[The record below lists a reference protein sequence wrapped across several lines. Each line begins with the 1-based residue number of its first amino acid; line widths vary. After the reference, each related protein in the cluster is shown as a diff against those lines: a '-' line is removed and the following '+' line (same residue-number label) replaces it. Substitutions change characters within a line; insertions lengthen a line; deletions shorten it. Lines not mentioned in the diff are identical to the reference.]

1 MNYGLKNHFNIIKY
15 NQLKQSSNN
24 TNEKEKYRKLSLFR
38 NSIFSSKPKHS
49 NYKTSKNSPE
59 RFYIEKPKNSKN
71 KKNPFS
77 SFNKINLIT
86 HINLNHKK
94 NENNFDNLLKTK
106 IIKIKEKKAITTG
119 NSLINSSINLTNNTF
134 YHNNTSSCLNNYIPH
149 SNYNIKTKNKIIH
162 DLNSKN
168 KKKKSKQKKINSSID
183 DNDKKSISVSNK
195 NHLIYKN
202 LSSS

>member
-15 NQLKQSSNN
+15 KQLKQPNN
-24 TNEKEKYRKLSLFR
+24 TNEKEKYRQLSLFR
-38 NSIFSSKPKHS
+38 NSIFTSKPKQS

-59 RFYIEKPKNSKN
+59 RFYIEKPKNSN
-71 KKNPFS
+71 IKKNPFS

-86 HINLNHKK
+86 HINLNNKI
-94 NENNFDNLLKTK
+94 NEKNFDNLLKTK

-134 YHNNTSSCLNNYIPH
+134 NHNNTSSCLNNYIPH
-149 SNYNIKTKNKIIH
+149 SNYNNIKTKNKIIH

-168 KKKKSKQKKINSSID
+168 KKKKSQKKKINY
-183 DNDKKSISVSNK
+183 KKNK
-195 NHLIYKN
+195 KKKKKKKIKKKKN
-202 LSSS
+202 I